1 MIVEEHRVAREG
13 KKDKV
18 WMEVKFEGR
27 EWAFILIAAMFLS
40 LSVFTSGGSSA
51 LYRGNLTGV
60 IMGGYLVLAIFVYVV
75 WFFMS
80 TWAIYHARKKGTV
93 VREAS

>member
-1 MIVEEHRVAREG
+1 MKVIEYRKPREG

-40 LSVFTSGGSSA
+40 LGFFTSGGSSA
-51 LYRGNLTGV
+51 PYRGNLTEA
-60 IMGGYLVLAIFVYVV
+60 IMGGYLVLAIFVDVV

-80 TWAIYHARKKGTV
+80 TWAVYHARKKGTV
-93 VREAS
+93 VREAD